1 MSKQTAVEWIFERIN
16 MFCMFTDGVPDE
28 WQEALE
34 QAKQMEKEVIMDA
47 FQMGKWDG
55 WQNHKLKAN
64 NKESQWTDPAQYYN
78 ETFNAKEK

>member
-34 QAKQMEKEVIMDA
+34 QAKQMEKEVIMNA
-47 FQMGKWDG
+47 YTSGEHQQGFEQE
-55 WQNHKLKAN
+55 A
-64 NKESQWTDPAQYYN
+64 EQYYN
-78 ETFNAKEK
+78 ETFKAKEK